1 VSQDEMRQTI
11 RMARE
16 ILPMDVAVQV
26 PPNLADIASL
36 VPCGIDD
43 LGGIS
48 PVTVDYINP
57 EHQWPQ
63 VEEMQRILGNYR
75 LEERLCIYPKYIEN
89 GWYSPRLK
97 SLINRLH
104 QMIQERSKIRAEG

>member
-1 VSQDEMRQTI
+1 MARHEPVSQDEMRQTVQ
-11 RMARE
+11 MARD
-16 ILPMDVAVQV
+16 ILPADVAVQV

-36 VPCGIDD
+36 VPYGIDD

-48 PVTVDYINP
+48 PITIDYINP

-63 VEEMQRILGNYR
+63 IEELKRILENYQLR
-75 LEERLCIYPKYIEN
+75 ERLCIYPKYIEK

-97 SLINRLH
+97 PLIIRLH
-104 QMIQERSKIRAEG
+104 Q